1 MPHLFHD
8 DEHTSLT
15 ILSEF
20 LRFLPTFDCNSNL
33 SIKNQALPILN
44 TDPH

>member
-15 ILSEF
+15 ILGES
-20 LRFLPTFDCNSNL
+20 LRFQPTFDCRL
-33 SIKNQALPILN
+33 
-44 TDPH
+44 